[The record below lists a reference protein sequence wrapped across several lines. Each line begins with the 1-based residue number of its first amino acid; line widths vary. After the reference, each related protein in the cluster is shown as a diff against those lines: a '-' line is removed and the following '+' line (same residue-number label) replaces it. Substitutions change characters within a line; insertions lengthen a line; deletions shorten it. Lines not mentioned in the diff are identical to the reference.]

1 MFLPF
6 LQEPDSRRS
15 LYAVV
20 LNAASGE
27 SSRVDRQEWRMNSL
41 LAAILWTE
49 VHTVDHWYA
58 GVVCTLET
66 QTEVTELEKESFDK

>member
-20 LNAASGE
+20 FNAGE
-27 SSRVDRQEWRMNSL
+27 SSRIDRQEWRMNSL
-41 LAAILWTE
+41 LAAILVTE